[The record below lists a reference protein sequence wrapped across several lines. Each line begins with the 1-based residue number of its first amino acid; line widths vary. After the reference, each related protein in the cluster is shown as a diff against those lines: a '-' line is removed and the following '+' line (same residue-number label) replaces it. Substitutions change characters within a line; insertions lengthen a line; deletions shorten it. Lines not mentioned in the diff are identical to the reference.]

1 MLNCVIN
8 DFYLVICV
16 PGATKAVISN
26 TGIFVA
32 IATIHCMG
40 QIIDFSFMPKII
52 RILRS
57 CSMKI
62 FCKFPTVNISNL
74 IFD

>member
-1 MLNCVIN
+1 MCLWS
-8 DFYLVICV
+8 
-16 PGATKAVISN
+16 TKAVMSN

-32 IATIHCMG
+32 IANNTLCGSKIIHFFF
-40 QIIDFSFMPKII
+40 IPKII

-62 FCKFPTVNISNL
+62 FCKFPTVNISKT
-74 IFD
+74 